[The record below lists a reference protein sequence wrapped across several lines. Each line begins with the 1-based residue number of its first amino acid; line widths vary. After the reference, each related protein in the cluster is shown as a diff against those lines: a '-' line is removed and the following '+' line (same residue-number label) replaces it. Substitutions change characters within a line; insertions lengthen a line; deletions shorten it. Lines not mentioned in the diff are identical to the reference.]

1 MVDDTSDA
9 GIGLIEAA
17 HELRVRWKLILFG
30 ALAAGLVALAIAFQ
44 IAPTFTARVSLMP
57 PQQQQSVAASAL
69 ATLGALSGLA
79 GGGNIKSPADLYVSL
94 MQSTTV
100 ADRMVDQFGLMA
112 AYGANFRVDARRALQ
127 LNSRFEVGK
136 KDGLIIIE
144 VADGSPQRA
153 ADIANQYVEE
163 LRRLTSVLAV
173 SEAQQRRVFFETQLQ
188 KVRDQLASAQ
198 QALQA
203 SGFTQG
209 ALRAEPKAAAEG
221 YARLKAELTT
231 AEVRLQTLRG
241 SLADTAPEVRQQQA
255 TVDALRGHLAGFE
268 RSNKA
273 GDSPDYIGK
282 YREYK
287 YQEALFEMFSRQYE
301 IARVDESREGA
312 LIQVLDPAT
321 PPEKKSG
328 PKKAQIAVLT
338 TLAALVVLSAFVL
351 LRRLRLKPERATG

>member
-1 MVDDTSDA
+1 MVDATPDD

-17 HELRVRWKLILFG
+17 LELRARWKLITFG
-30 ALAAGLVALAIAFQ
+30 ALAAGLVALAVSFQ
-44 IAPTFTARVSLMP
+44 IAPTFTARTSLMP
-57 PQQQQSVAASAL
+57 PQQQQSTAASAL

-79 GGGNIKSPADLYVSL
+79 GGGAMKSPADLYVSL

-100 ADRMVDQFGLMA
+100 ADRMVDRFGLMS
-112 AYGANFRVDARRALQ
+112 AYGANFRVDARRALL
-127 LNSRFEVGK
+127 LNSRFEIGK
-136 KDGLIIIE
+136 KDGLLIIE
-144 VADGSPQRA
+144 VDDGDPQRA

-173 SEAQQRRVFFETQLQ
+173 SEAQQRRAFFDTQLQ
-188 KVRDQLASAQ
+188 KVRDQLAAAQ

-241 SLADTAPEVRQQQA
+241 SLVDTAPEVRQQQA
-255 TVDALRGHLAGFE
+255 TVEALRSHLAGFE
-268 RSNKA
+268 KSNKA
-273 GDSPDYIGK
+273 ADDPDYIGK

-301 IARVDESREGA
+301 LARVDESREGA

-321 PPEKKSG
+321 PPEKKSK
-328 PKKAQIAVLT
+328 PKKASIAVLT
-338 TLAALVVLSAFVL
+338 TLVALVVLSAFVL
-351 LRRLRLKPERATG
+351 LRRLSRKPAASS